1 MLWAAYKIVNFTPHD
16 DVLIRIPA
24 KFETYFWG
32 GGIGFFSGLI
42 GVGGGIF
49 LSPIILL
56 KRWATVKSAAATAA
70 VFIFVNSLSGLVGM
84 GVSDQLNVDVSLLT
98 IFVIAIVIGGFIGSL
113 YGSKFASDKH
123 VRIILVIVLIV
134 AAIKRVAELIGF

>member
-1 MLWAAYKIVNFTPHD
+1 M
-16 DVLIRIPA
+16 
-24 KFETYFWG
+24 
-32 GGIGFFSGLI
+32 
-42 GVGGGIF
+42 GGGIF

-98 IFVIAIVIGGFIGSL
+98 IFVIAIVIGGFVGSL

>member
-1 MLWAAYKIVNFTPHD
+1 
-16 DVLIRIPA
+16 
-24 KFETYFWG
+24 
-32 GGIGFFSGLI
+32 
-42 GVGGGIF
+42 
-49 LSPIILL
+49 
-56 KRWATVKSAAATAA
+56 
-70 VFIFVNSLSGLVGM
+70 M

-123 VRIILVIVLIV
+123 VRIILVMVLIV